1 MQIIVDSLLTHY
13 EQNGTGKKTAL
24 FLHGWGDDLRTFAH
38 LQKILSKKYTTV
50 SVDLPGFG
58 STQAPEK
65 VWGLDDYA
73 EFVASFMRKIN
84 AQPTVIVAHS
94 NGAALAIRGLANGA
108 LAAEKLVV
116 LGGAGIRDR
125 QKGKKA
131 VLKVIAKT
139 GKVATFWLPKR
150 HKQKLQKALYG
161 AAGSDML
168 VAPHLKE
175 TFKKTVAQDVQ
186 ADAKKLSLPVLLIYG
201 EKDRATPPLYGEIYH
216 QIMSSSTLEI
226 VGGAEHFVHQDQPEK
241 VEKLIEEFLG

>member
-13 EQNGTGKKTAL
+13 EQSGTGKKTVL
-24 FLHGWGDDLRTFAH
+24 LLHGWGDDLYSFKQ
-38 LQKILSKKYTTV
+38 LQKSLGETYKTI

-58 STQAPEK
+58 STQAPAS

-73 EFVASFMRKIN
+73 EFTAHFLSKLN
-84 AQPTVIVAHS
+84 ETPAVIIAHS
-94 NGAALAIRGLANGA
+94 NGAALAIRGIAGGA
-108 LAAEKLVV
+108 LSTDKLVI

-131 VLKVIAKT
+131 ALKIVAKT

-150 HKQKLQKALYG
+150 HKQKLQKLLYG

-168 VAPHLKE
+168 VAPHLQE

-186 ADAKKLSLPVLLIYG
+186 TDAKKLNIPVLLIYG
-201 EKDRATPPLYGEIYH
+201 EKDRATPVLYGEIYH
-216 QIMSSSTLEI
+216 QLIDNSTLEV
-226 VGGAEHFVHQDQPEK
+226 VGDAQHFVHQDQPER
-241 VEKLIEEFLG
+241 VEKLITEFLT

>member
-84 AQPTVIVAHS
+84 AQPAVIIAHS

-175 TFKKTVAQDVQ
+175 TFKKTVVQDVQ

-216 QIMSSSTLEI
+216 QIMSNSTLEI